1 MEIIFA
7 FLHTT
12 NDKGRNMEKNRL
24 LGDSAALAVVRIFTM
39 ATSIVSTMILSRTL
53 PLMEYGTYSAGNLII
68 TTATLLSAFGLID
81 AVNYYYNGK
90 DSKDRMAY
98 INSVFA
104 MFLFC
109 GVGAAAIILCGSDLI
124 TAYFHNPAL
133 GVIYGYIAFRP
144 LASNLGQGLQNLQVS
159 IGKARLCAY
168 RNAALSSIRVGAVLV
183 AALTTKDIRIV
194 FGALLAGEI
203 VADYFY
209 FQVLKDN
216 GICLNFLQL
225 DLAKLREIFAF
236 CIPMGFYIQ
245 LNAFSRDLD
254 KYVIGFY
261 ETTEQLAIYTNCSA
275 RLPFDVVS
283 GPLVTLL
290 VPLLTGCIR
299 KEALI
304 DGFQLFKCYI
314 KIGYIFTFTFG
325 IGSILVS
332 AQAVQFL
339 YGEQYLSGIPVF
351 IVYIIVDMLNFI
363 SYSLVLAAKG
373 KTVELM
379 KVSIVA
385 LACNGVINV
394 LMYKWLG
401 FIGPALATV
410 IVTFGVNGWLLY
422 KSVHIL
428 QGTIASLIDK
438 HHFRLYVIES
448 MIVYGLAWLLRN
460 FLEEMNIHYIV
471 IFILAGGFYV
481 GVMVLLNLNEAKK
494 CFTLLNQ
501 INRKN

>member
-1 MEIIFA
+1 M
-7 FLHTT
+7 
-12 NDKGRNMEKNRL
+12 RKNRM
-24 LGDSAALAVVRIFTM
+24 LGDSVALGAVKIFTM
-39 ATSIVSTMILSRTL
+39 ATSIISTMILSRVL
-53 PLMEYGTYSAGNLII
+53 PLSEYGTYSTGNLII
-68 TTATLLSAFGLID
+68 NTATLLSAFGLID

-90 DSKDRMAY
+90 SLKDRMAY
-98 INSVFA
+98 IDSVFS

-109 GVGAAAIILCGSDLI
+109 GGMIALFILCGSSLLS
-124 TAYFHNPAL
+124 AYFHNPAL
-133 GVIYGYIAFRP
+133 GFIYAYIAFRP
-144 LASNLGQGLQNLQVS
+144 LTTNLGQGLQNLQVS

-168 RNAALSSIRVGAVLV
+168 RNAALSALKVISVLV
-183 AALTTKDIRIV
+183 AALTTKDIRII
-194 FGALLAGEI
+194 FGCLLVGEV
-203 VADYFY
+203 VADYLY
-209 FQVLKDN
+209 YIVLKDN
-216 GICLNFLQL
+216 GIFIHPLHMNLS
-225 DLAKLREIFAF
+225 KLWEIFAF

-299 KEALI
+299 KDALM

-448 MIVYGLAWLLRN
+448 MIVYGLAWLLKN

-494 CFTLLNQ
+494 CFALLNQ